1 MGLMTNK
8 VCVVTGGAGSIGFA
22 SARRFLDEGGK
33 VMLVD
38 LDEVELA
45 AATAKLASPNV
56 FAFACDVTDAQRVR
70 ASFEAVVARWGKIDV
85 IFSNA
90 GNAGRN
96 ERLEQYPED
105 IFDRTLSIHAK
116 GAFLACKYGVPHMND
131 RGSIIITSSIAGVR
145 GGNGVNM
152 AYVTAKHAQIGV
164 MRVAAR
170 ALAQRGIRVNTINP
184 GPVDNEFQTGIE
196 VEMGKLLG
204 FNVTDQLN
212 QTVPLK
218 RHAAASE
225 IAGAVLYLASD
236 LSTYVTGTVHMVDG
250 GLMS

>member
-38 LDEVELA
+38 LGDAELA
-45 AATAKLASPNV
+45 AATSNLASSNV
-56 FAFACDVTDAQRVR
+56 FAFTCDVTDAKRVQ
-70 ASFEAVVARWGKIDV
+70 ASFEAVVAKWGKIDV

-96 ERLEQYPED
+96 ERLEQYPEE
-105 IFDRTLSIHAK
+105 IFDQTLTIHAK

-131 RGSIIITSSIAGVR
+131 
-145 GGNGVNM
+145 
-152 AYVTAKHAQIGV
+152 
-164 MRVAAR
+164 
-170 ALAQRGIRVNTINP
+170 
-184 GPVDNEFQTGIE
+184 
-196 VEMGKLLG
+196 
-204 FNVTDQLN
+204 
-212 QTVPLK
+212 
-218 RHAAASE
+218 
-225 IAGAVLYLASD
+225 
-236 LSTYVTGTVHMVDG
+236 G